1 MLRSELYNR
10 VLDRKVLTSRA
21 QALHNISRMKQY
33 ILNGKNS
40 LGTVD
45 SHIEDYR
52 TKERMEEEFARIKE
66 TFRNSPHAEMMEEG
80 DRHFKVK
87 VGRVTFEYYITEREI

>member
-1 MLRSELYNR
+1 
-10 VLDRKVLTSRA
+10 
-21 QALHNISRMKQY
+21 MKQY

-40 LGTVD
+40 LGQVD

-52 TKERMEEEFARIKE
+52 TKEIMEEEFSRIKK
-66 TFRNSPHAEMMEEG
+66 TFRNNPFAEMMEEG

-87 VGRVTFEYYITEREI
+87 MCGVTFKYYITEREI

>member
-1 MLRSELYNR
+1 
-10 VLDRKVLTSRA
+10 
-21 QALHNISRMKQY
+21 MKQY

-40 LGTVD
+40 LGQVD

-52 TKERMEEEFARIKE
+52 TKERMKQGFSRIKE
-66 TFRNSPHAEMMEEG
+66 VFRNNPQAEVLEEG

-87 VGRVTFEYYITEREI
+87 MSGVTFKYYITEREISE

>member
-1 MLRSELYNR
+1 
-10 VLDRKVLTSRA
+10 
-21 QALHNISRMKQY
+21 MKQY

-40 LGTVD
+40 LGQVD

-52 TKERMEEEFARIKE
+52 TKEIMEERFSRIKE
-66 TFRNSPHAEMMEEG
+66 TFRNNPFAEFAEMMEEG

-87 VGRVTFEYYITEREI
+87 MCGVTYKYYVTEREI

>member
-1 MLRSELYNR
+1 M
-10 VLDRKVLTSRA
+10 
-21 QALHNISRMKQY
+21 IQY

-66 TFRNSPHAEMMEEG
+66 VYRNNPHAEVLEEG
-80 DRHFKVK
+80 DRYFKVK
-87 VGRVTFEYYITEREI
+87 TGRVVFEYYITEREI

>member
-1 MLRSELYNR
+1 
-10 VLDRKVLTSRA
+10 
-21 QALHNISRMKQY
+21 MKQY

-40 LGTVD
+40 LGQVD

-66 TFRNSPHAEMMEEG
+66 VFRNNPYAEMLEEG
-80 DRHFKVK
+80 DRYFKVK
-87 VGRVTFEYYITEREI
+87 TGRVVFEYYITEREI

>member
-1 MLRSELYNR
+1 
-10 VLDRKVLTSRA
+10 
-21 QALHNISRMKQY
+21 MKQY
-33 ILNGKNS
+33 ILNAKNS
-40 LGTVD
+40 LGEVD

-52 TKERMEEEFARIKE
+52 TEERMEQRFSRIKE
-66 TFRNSPHAEMMEEG
+66 VFRSIPQTEVQEEG

>member
-1 MLRSELYNR
+1 MARAKYYIKKQVEGEEIEELA
-10 VLDRKVLTSRA
+10 DFTRKDKAERF
-21 QALHNISRMKQY
+21 
-33 ILNGKNS
+33 LNGKNS

-52 TKERMEEEFARIKE
+52 TKERMEEEFSRIKE
-66 TFRNSPHAEMMEEG
+66 TFRNNPHTEMMEEG

>member
-1 MLRSELYNR
+1 
-10 VLDRKVLTSRA
+10 
-21 QALHNISRMKQY
+21 MKQY

-40 LGTVD
+40 LGQVD

-52 TKERMEEEFARIKE
+52 TEERMKEEFARIKE
-66 TFRNSPHAEMMEEG
+66 VFRNNPLAEMMEEG

-87 VGRVTFEYYITEREI
+87 MGGVTFKYYITEREI

>member
-1 MLRSELYNR
+1 MVRTEGLSALEKGRSTSNHQGT
-10 VLDRKVLTSRA
+10 RKFKD
-21 QALHNISRMKQY
+21 MKQY

-40 LGTVD
+40 LGQVD

-52 TKERMEEEFARIKE
+52 TKEIMEERFSRIKE
-66 TFRNSPHAEMMEEG
+66 TFRNNPFAEMMEEG

-87 VGRVTFEYYITEREI
+87 MGGVTYKYYITEREI

>member
-1 MLRSELYNR
+1 MKKYLVIREY
-10 VLDRKVLTSRA
+10 LD
-21 QALHNISRMKQY
+21 QNITPSVYAEIDDYESANK
-33 ILNGKNS
+33 LA
-40 LGTVD
+40 

-52 TKERMEEEFARIKE
+52 TKERMEEEFSRIKE
-66 TFRNSPHAEMMEEG
+66 IFRNNPHAEMLEEG

>member
-1 MLRSELYNR
+1 
-10 VLDRKVLTSRA
+10 
-21 QALHNISRMKQY
+21 MKQY

-40 LGTVD
+40 LGQVD

-52 TKERMEEEFARIKE
+52 TREIMEERFSRIKE
-66 TFRNSPHAEMMEEG
+66 TLRNNPFTEMMEEG

-87 VGRVTFEYYITEREI
+87 LGRVTFDYYILEREI

>member
-1 MLRSELYNR
+1 M
-10 VLDRKVLTSRA
+10 
-21 QALHNISRMKQY
+21 SRMKQY

-52 TKERMEEEFARIKE
+52 TKEIMEERFSRIKE
-66 TFRNSPHAEMMEEG
+66 TFRNNPYAEMLEEG

-87 VGRVTFEYYITEREI
+87 MGGVTYKYYITEREI

>member
-1 MLRSELYNR
+1 
-10 VLDRKVLTSRA
+10 
-21 QALHNISRMKQY
+21 MKQY

-40 LGTVD
+40 LGTVN

-66 TFRNSPHAEMMEEG
+66 VYRNNPYAEMIEEG

-87 VGRVTFEYYITEREI
+87 VGRVTFKYYITEREI